1 MMIVECLRV
10 RSEKEREGEA
20 RIGIKIRGNGGRG
33 KGWIGDENEINRQ
46 LGWTCVSIIFEII
59 KFMIK

>member
-10 RSEKEREGEA
+10 RSEKEREGKG
-20 RIGIKIRGNGGRG
+20 RIGIKIRGDGGQG
-33 KGWIGDENEINRQ
+33 KGWKGDENEINRE
-46 LGWTCVSIIFEII
+46 LGWMCVSEIFEII